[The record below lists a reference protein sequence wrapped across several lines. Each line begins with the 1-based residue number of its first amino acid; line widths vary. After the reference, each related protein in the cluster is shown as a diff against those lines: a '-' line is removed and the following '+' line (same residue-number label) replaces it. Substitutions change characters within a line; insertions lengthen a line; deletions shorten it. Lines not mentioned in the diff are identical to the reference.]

1 MPKVHLHGNQLT
13 LPDELRRYLT
23 VAGDDAIDAEEVDEG
38 ILLKRSPAAQRAA
51 GLADIRAAQSGV
63 RYAGQEPRPSAEMEE
78 EQIADM
84 LAGKA
89 DQPQGE
95 AYEDRRKG
103 RPPRALC
110 HLSDG

>member
-63 RYAGQEPRPSAEMEE
+63 RYVGPEPRPSAEVE
-78 EQIADM
+78 EQEIADM

-89 DQPQGE
+89 DKQGAKE
-95 AYEDRRKG
+95 Q
-103 RPPRALC
+103 
-110 HLSDG
+110 